1 MNIFFY
7 KRLILQIP
15 TEKEVKQSRLKI
27 ILKIIF
33 NVQNQAKIENP

>member
-33 NVQNQAKIENP
+33 NVQNQAKTEKP

>member
-33 NVQNQAKIENP
+33 KVQNQAKIEKP

>member
-15 TEKEVKQSRLKI
+15 IEKEVKQSRLKI

-33 NVQNQAKIENP
+33 NVQNQAKIEKP